1 MDSNHID
8 LTTNALLARDL
19 SCCYG
24 QFQAVKRTDIVLRS
38 GEVTAL
44 TGPNGA
50 GKTTLLLCLSGL
62 IKPTTGEV
70 LVDGFHL
77 YRDEVEAK
85 RRLALVPDVPT
96 FYQELTAWEHLQF
109 IALAYGL
116 GDEFEKRAEELL
128 LEFDLW
134 EARYLLPHAF
144 SRGMRLKLGIILALI
159 RPFQVLLLDE
169 PTSALDLE
177 STEILRGKLT
187 QLRDEGK
194 AILLS
199 THDAA
204 LVHVLSD
211 SVWRMKFGQ
220 LDVA

>member
-96 FYQELTAWEHLQF
+96 FYQELTA
-109 IALAYGL
+109 
-116 GDEFEKRAEELL
+116 
-128 LEFDLW
+128 
-134 EARYLLPHAF
+134 
-144 SRGMRLKLGIILALI
+144 
-159 RPFQVLLLDE
+159 
-169 PTSALDLE
+169 
-177 STEILRGKLT
+177 
-187 QLRDEGK
+187 
-194 AILLS
+194 
-199 THDAA
+199 
-204 LVHVLSD
+204 
-211 SVWRMKFGQ
+211 
-220 LDVA
+220 